1 MASRWQYTRILF
13 YVLVLTCPRCLSFLW
28 DSSSQDFLLVNS
40 ISASFYVGHQSKL
53 ESDGSSVEP
62 PKYTAVGWGQ
72 KETATISEAA
82 QWLACETNH
91 EHLGAAQACWV
102 HREKSISKSQ
112 ILSLPQPAT
121 SDMRCPRSQGDWG
134 TNCKQMRSQGE
145 KPTQRMSPSK
155 GGS

>member
-1 MASRWQYTRILF
+1 MASQWKYTRILF
-13 YVLVLTCPRCLSFLW
+13 YFLVLSCARCLSSLW

-40 ISASFYVGHQSKL
+40 ISISFYVGHQSKL

-72 KETATISEAA
+72 KETVTISEVA
-82 QWLACETNH
+82 QWLACETNQ

-102 HREKSISKSQ
+102 HREKNISKSQ
-112 ILSLPQPAT
+112 ILSLPQPST

-134 TNCKQMRSQGE
+134 TNCKQMRYQGE
-145 KPTQRMSPSK
+145 KPTQRMSPSE